1 MLLLDPQQ
9 DSGLTPFLERWG
21 VDIRDDLV
29 IDPLAKLFG
38 SDYTTPIVSQFSDHP
53 ISREIGQQTIFPMLR
68 SVQAIT
74 TEGLETTQ
82 VLFSGPKSW
91 AEKEYLSGKVRLDP
105 GIDLQGPVSVA
116 VVSSKEIKSINIT
129 EQKPETS
136 PETQTSEPP
145 ASTKKAHLV
154 VVGDSDFASN
164 QFFKLYGNSDFFLNT
179 ASWLAKE
186 ENLISIRPRTRKW
199 SPITLTETQ
208 GNLTFLLGVLV
219 FPGAVILMGL
229 RVWWK
234 RRSL

>member
-1 MLLLDPQQ
+1 M
-9 DSGLTPFLERWG
+9 E
-21 VDIRDDLV
+21 
-29 IDPLAKLFG
+29 
-38 SDYTTPIVSQFSDHP
+38 
-53 ISREIGQQTIFPMLR
+53 E
-68 SVQAIT
+68 
-74 TEGLETTQ
+74 LETTE
-82 VLFSGPKSW
+82 VLLSGPKSF
-91 AEKEYLSGKVRLDP
+91 AEKEYKKVFQSGKIQFDP
-105 GIDLQGPVSVA
+105 GIDIQGPVPVA
-116 VVSSKEIKSINIT
+116 VVSSKEIKSVNNT
-129 EQKPETS
+129 EQKSDPSLEAKTS
-136 PETQTSEPP
+136 KSK
-145 ASTKKAHLV
+145 SVKKAHLV